1 MKTQPPHPASRSW
14 SWTKRLKIALGAVVG
29 RALIRAIGCTLRV
42 EAPRREEHYEGPA
55 LILALWHGPHFPVLW
70 AYRGRGAFVITS
82 RSADGEI
89 LTRILHGY
97 GYRTVRGSS
106 KRGGQRATIEL
117 ARRLREGADAAI
129 AVDGPRGPRYQVKPG
144 VVLLAKLTGAPIA
157 PMAVGI
163 SSYWQ
168 IPSWDRYR
176 IPKPFAR
183 AKLVPGPLMYVAAEA
198 SAEEMEAH
206 RRQLEETLRNLQDAV
221 DAEMGGRTP
230 TSDCQGT
237 PDRFPTR

>member
-1 MKTQPPHPASRSW
+1 M
-14 SWTKRLKIALGAVVG
+14 G
-29 RALIRAIGCTLRV
+29 RALIWTIGRTLRV
-42 EAPRREEHYEGPA
+42 QAPRREEHFQGPS

-89 LTRILHGY
+89 LTRILHGF

-117 ARRLREGADAAI
+117 ARRLRQGADAAI
-129 AVDGPRGPRYQVKPG
+129 AVDGPRGPRYQAKPG

-198 SAEEMEAH
+198 SDQEMEEL
-206 RRQLEETLRNLQDAV
+206 RRRLEETLRNLQDAV
-221 DAEMGGRTP
+221 DAEMRAGP
-230 TSDCQGT
+230 HSSDHPIAPEDC
-237 PDRFPTR
+237 PTR